1 MIEHDKCGP
10 DMKAALVDSG
20 IFYCYLDDFYS
31 GDSEELKTNAL
42 FQEMRNYMARSVKLN
57 VNEMFSDALRATRIE
72 MTASEQQQFYD
83 KYIKTLQLTISDSGD
98 VSLTIKVK

>member
-1 MIEHDKCGP
+1 
-10 DMKAALVDSG
+10 
-20 IFYCYLDDFYS
+20 
-31 GDSEELKTNAL
+31 
-42 FQEMRNYMARSVKLN
+42 MARSVKLN